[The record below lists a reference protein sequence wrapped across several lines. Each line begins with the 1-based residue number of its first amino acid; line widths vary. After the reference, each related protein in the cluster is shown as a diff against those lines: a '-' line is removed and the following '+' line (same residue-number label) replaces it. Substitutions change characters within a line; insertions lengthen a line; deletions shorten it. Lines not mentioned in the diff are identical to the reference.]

1 MNTNPQTIMDRMTEL
16 NVELSKRNSELHDL
30 AEKVAENEKT
40 YKILVAEE
48 TLEQKRKGLPI
59 TIIKDVVNGNRAVAE
74 ARKDLYIAEAVYK
87 IASEKMRDIRSHID
101 TLRSFLT
108 WLRMELMNSGFQ
120 DNILGKRD

>member
-1 MNTNPQTIMDRMTEL
+1 MTEL

-120 DNILGKRD
+120 DNIR

>member
-16 NVELSKRNSELHDL
+16 NVELSKRNSDLHDL
-30 AEKVAENEKT
+30 AENVAEKEKT

-48 TLEQKRKGLPI
+48 TLDQKRKGLPI
-59 TIIKDVVNGNRAVAE
+59 TIIKDIVNGNRAVAE
-74 ARKDLYIAEAVYK
+74 ARKDLYIAEAIYK

-120 DNILGKRD
+120 DNIR

>member
-40 YKILVAEE
+40 YKILVAVE
-48 TLEQKRKGLPI
+48 TLDQKRKGLPI

-120 DNILGKRD
+120 DNIR

>member
-120 DNILGKRD
+120 DNIR

>member
-40 YKILVAEE
+40 YKILVAVE
-48 TLEQKRKGLPI
+48 TLDQKRKGLPI

-120 DNILGKRD
+120 DNISGKRD